1 MNRLVWIKKL
11 RFLVDIRPEEISQ
24 TVLMFAYFFLV
35 IASHTIVK
43 STRDAL
49 FINKYGAEQ
58 LPYVYIGIAIVAGM
72 FMPIYSRLAQ
82 ATERGVLII
91 GSNIFFVVNILA
103 FWWLFHTYDWD
114 WLSYGLYIW
123 ASIFSA
129 VSTTQF
135 WLAANVTFNPRQ
147 ARRLF
152 GFIISGGTLG
162 GILAGSI
169 ARGVVARIG
178 TENLLIGVA
187 AMLLACVPI
196 IRRVTQQESVGYT
209 GRASAQKSDQN
220 IGGAFALIQ
229 KNKHLTLLT
238 MIIGVTV
245 IATTLVDYQFKIIIQ
260 EAYKTKDAL
269 TGFFGSY
276 YAYINVITILMQLL
290 VTGQVLKR
298 FGIGVAILIMPIGLF
313 FGAFSI
319 LFFPALWAAIFVK
332 TCDDSLSVSVNKSGI
347 EVLYIPIPAEVK
359 AKTKAFIDVVVERAS
374 RGIGGLLL
382 LLLTVGLSLS
392 VSQLSIFVLLL
403 LGVWTFIGMRI
414 QKEYIASLEATLQKR
429 SLDADALSV
438 NLSDSSTVNH
448 LLHILDSKNERQI
461 LYALE
466 FLQDANAPQLLT
478 PLLPLLH
485 HPSPEVKVQT
495 LRLLF
500 NIGSQELTAEIE
512 ALLEDNDNNVRAEA
526 MNYVCTHG
534 DENPVQKLRSFL
546 IHTDY
551 RMKGAAITCILRY
564 GGDEER
570 ALLARDLIEEMLQE
584 TGEQR
589 TIARQ
594 EAGKAL
600 GALDA
605 NSPLQDYLLELL
617 NDESID
623 VVKGAIGSAGR
634 IQRVDFVPFLIEKLG
649 DSTTRVLAREALA
662 NYGSA
667 VFEPLTHIMTD
678 EEASMSV
685 RRHIPRVF
693 DLIQHQGSIDALLS
707 NLNQDE
713 IEIRYKIIKALG
725 KLRESQIGMAD
736 SRNFVEVQFHPEMV
750 ESYIFAELKNYYY
763 LLMIF
768 DLQGEN
774 NPLLLK
780 CALGEH
786 LAQLKE
792 MIFRLL
798 GLTYAPDTMYNAYRG
813 VISANPRIRANAI
826 ELLDGILVRHIKR
839 MLLPIIEEGSRA
851 EAMQHAFALWNLNSI
866 TKEEGIATLLAGK
879 DKWLKACALYT
890 VGQEGIQELARPVQ
904 DLLESPHPLIR
915 EAAEFAWR
923 KLG

>member
-1 MNRLVWIKKL
+1 MNRSVWIKKL
-11 RFLVDIRPEEISQ
+11 KFLVDIRPEEISQ

-260 EAYKTKDAL
+260 EAYQTKDAL

-319 LFFPALWAAIFVK
+319 LFFPVLWAAIFVK

-382 LLLTVGLSLS
+382 LLLTAGLSLS

-466 FLQDANAPQLLT
+466 FLQDTNAPQLLT

-500 NIGSQELTAEIE
+500 NIGSQEFTAEIE

-667 VFEPLTHIMTD
+667 VFEPLIHIMTD
-678 EEASMSV
+678 EEA
-685 RRHIPRVF
+685 
-693 DLIQHQGSIDALLS
+693 
-707 NLNQDE
+707 
-713 IEIRYKIIKALG
+713 
-725 KLRESQIGMAD
+725 
-736 SRNFVEVQFHPEMV
+736 
-750 ESYIFAELKNYYY
+750 
-763 LLMIF
+763 
-768 DLQGEN
+768 
-774 NPLLLK
+774 
-780 CALGEH
+780 
-786 LAQLKE
+786 
-792 MIFRLL
+792 
-798 GLTYAPDTMYNAYRG
+798 
-813 VISANPRIRANAI
+813 
-826 ELLDGILVRHIKR
+826 
-839 MLLPIIEEGSRA
+839 
-851 EAMQHAFALWNLNSI
+851 
-866 TKEEGIATLLAGK
+866 
-879 DKWLKACALYT
+879 
-890 VGQEGIQELARPVQ
+890 
-904 DLLESPHPLIR
+904 
-915 EAAEFAWR
+915 
-923 KLG
+923 